1 MILTSVLKIYWLAA
15 DLVREHGREAELV
28 AAAQIKAMHDL
39 HDLDGENFWRG
50 VLREVDM
57 IQKHEFGRQLRKE
70 LGRVTKSD
78 EQSKSGISRLKGKV
92 GEVTMENEL
101 LREKIRRRKALDNMA
116 ATKPAPPR

>member
-50 VLREVDM
+50 VLRELDM

-78 EQSKSGISRLKGKV
+78 EQSISGISRLKGKV
-92 GEVTMENEL
+92 GEVTMENE
-101 LREKIRRRKALDNMA
+101 
-116 ATKPAPPR
+116 